1 MKRILITLVALLGLG
16 AATAARA
23 QAQPG
28 QAAPAITGADVA
40 GRPVDLAALRGS
52 WVVLEWFNPSCPFV
66 VKHYGSDNMQA
77 LQRRFT
83 ADKVVWI
90 AVNSTAA
97 GHPEFLPAARAA
109 DWMRAQKAAPTH
121 VLLDPSVAIGRAYGA
136 RATPQM
142 VIIDPQGQVRFNGAI
157 DSIRSADPGDI
168 AKAANY
174 VSQAFAELRAGKP
187 VSNAS
192 PAPYGCSVKYAAG

>member
-1 MKRILITLVALLGLG
+1 MKRILIALVALLALA
-16 AATAARA
+16 AATGSRA
-23 QAQPG
+23 QALPG
-28 QAAPAITGADVA
+28 QPAPAIATTDVA
-40 GRPVDLAALRGS
+40 GQPVDLAALRGR

-83 ADKVVWI
+83 ADKVVWV

-97 GHPEFLPAARAA
+97 GHPEYLPAAKAA
-109 DWMRAQKAAPTH
+109 DWMRGQKAAPTH
-121 VLLDPSVAIGRAYGA
+121 VLLDPSGAIGRAYGA
-136 RATPQM
+136 RTTPQM

-157 DSIRSADPGDI
+157 DSIRSADPADI
-168 AKAANY
+168 AKATNY
-174 VSQAFAELRAGKP
+174 VTQAFTELRAGKP
-187 VSNAS
+187 VSNAG